1 MAQYKV
7 PQDVEAE
14 DKLLGPFTFRQFIY
28 LMIVAGL
35 IAITVSLFNISPAL
49 AAIPSPFIILFAI
62 LALPLKKDQPM
73 ETYLSA
79 LISFILKPHNRYWTP
94 GERESTIEII
104 APKITEEPN
113 RTRDLS
119 GAEAGHRLS
128 FLADIVDTEGFS
140 IEDNSNFSDEFIAE
154 NYDTEDIFESE
165 SGANSN
171 INRLINDKNITDRRT
186 LMNNFQKQISNSQST
201 QSSQQSNP
209 LDSDTVIRPLTANER
224 DAITRRAEIEA
235 ARKKAREAYA
245 KEHAE
250 LTSLA
255 NDSNKTVAELAS
267 AANKITEGDKNESA
281 I

>member
-35 IAITVSLFNISPAL
+35 IAVTVSIFNISPVL
-49 AAIPSPFIILFAI
+49 AAIPAPFIIFFAV

-79 LISFILKPHNRYWTP
+79 LISFILKPHKRYWTP
-94 GERESTIEII
+94 GERESTIEIV
-104 APKITEEPN
+104 APKVEEEPN

-119 GAEAGHRLS
+119 GAEANHRLS

-140 IEDNSNFSDEFIAE
+140 IEDNSNLSEDFLAE
-154 NYDTEDIFESE
+154 NYDTEDMFESNT
-165 SGANSN
+165 NSN

-186 LMNNFQKQISNSQST
+186 LINNFQQSLSNSQQPETHSE
-201 QSSQQSNP
+201 NP
-209 LDSDTVIRPLTANER
+209 LNSNTVIRPLSANER
-224 DAITRRAEIEA
+224 EAITRRAEIEA
-235 ARKKAREAYA
+235 ARKKAREIRK
-245 KEHAE
+245 KERAE
-250 LTSLA
+250 LASLSQ
-255 NDSNKTVAELAS
+255 DSNKTIAELAS
-267 AANKITEGDKNESA
+267 AANKITEGDNK
-281 I
+281 